1 MIAWVSFFDIGLGHG
16 LRNKLA
22 EAIARNDLSKAKAYV
37 STTYI
42 SIAVFLVLILAI
54 FIGIN
59 HFLNW
64 NQLLNIPVAE
74 GEDIKAIAL
83 VLFSLF
89 TVQFLLQLIQTI
101 FLSAQQPAKISFFN
115 MLTNVFILASI
126 FILKKFTGGTLMNVC
141 LVTSIIPALVL
152 LVANVYYFK
161 TQFSAFSPSIKYF
174 QPEVLK
180 EVLHLGFQFFI
191 IQISVLV
198 FYQTSNFLICHYF
211 SPDMV
216 TPYNIAFRYFGIITM
231 VFSIITAPYWSAYTE
246 AFVKHDFVWIKRS
259 LQSILKM
266 WLGLALL
273 GIIMFLFSG
282 AVYKLWVGKEVVV
295 DPKISFFM
303 LVYTLVTSFG
313 NCFIMLINGVGKIKI
328 QMIVNVLS
336 MVLFFPL
343 SYLLSIHFS
352 LGVVGIIIATIICS
366 VYGPLIAPFEVK
378 SILSKHK
385 RPS

>member
-1 MIAWVSFFDIGLGHG
+1 
-16 LRNKLA
+16 
-22 EAIARNDLSKAKAYV
+22 
-37 STTYI
+37 
-42 SIAVFLVLILAI
+42 
-54 FIGIN
+54 
-59 HFLNW
+59 
-64 NQLLNIPVAE
+64 
-74 GEDIKAIAL
+74 
-83 VLFSLF
+83 
-89 TVQFLLQLIQTI
+89 
-101 FLSAQQPAKISFFN
+101 
-115 MLTNVFILASI
+115 
-126 FILKKFTGGTLMNVC
+126 
-141 LVTSIIPALVL
+141 
-152 LVANVYYFK
+152 
-161 TQFSAFSPSIKYF
+161 
-174 QPEVLK
+174 
-180 EVLHLGFQFFI
+180 
-191 IQISVLV
+191 
-198 FYQTSNFLICHYF
+198 
-211 SPDMV
+211 
-216 TPYNIAFRYFGIITM
+216 
-231 VFSIITAPYWSAYTE
+231 
-246 AFVKHDFVWIKRS
+246 
-259 LQSILKM
+259 M